1 MKPASLLR
9 WYPRAWRDRYGE
21 ELLALIQDTLDEG
34 HPAWRLWL
42 GVARG
47 GLRERGR
54 QARRAAA
61 ASVRRPAGFDRWG
74 TVFMAGLVCAV
85 VPGELAS
92 APFPARAWQ
101 AVALGALL
109 AAIAVTGAVV
119 LVGGL
124 AALPALVRFVRAGG
138 WPKTRRRVEW
148 AAGATAVAGG
158 GLAGLFMVSGSRSPA
173 QLNAWGAYGTGL
185 LAAGLALGVAIRL
198 WAAAATAA
206 ARHLTLTPR
215 VRAVHLVLAAVI
227 PIAVSMVV
235 ATLGIWWWATQSS
248 VTLLVLAVTN
258 LAMASMLGPGK
269 IGRAVRRGRRLQA
282 AASGATVINPSA
294 QRTHGRRQS

>member
-1 MKPASLLR
+1 
-9 WYPRAWRDRYGE
+9 
-21 ELLALIQDTLDEG
+21 
-34 HPAWRLWL
+34 
-42 GVARG
+42 
-47 GLRERGR
+47 
-54 QARRAAA
+54 
-61 ASVRRPAGFDRWG
+61 
-74 TVFMAGLVCAV
+74 
-85 VPGELAS
+85 
-92 APFPARAWQ
+92 
-101 AVALGALL
+101 
-109 AAIAVTGAVV
+109 
-119 LVGGL
+119 
-124 AALPALVRFVRAGG
+124 
-138 WPKTRRRVEW
+138 
-148 AAGATAVAGG
+148 
-158 GLAGLFMVSGSRSPA
+158 MVSGSRSPA

-282 AASGATVINPSA
+282 AASGAPDINPSA